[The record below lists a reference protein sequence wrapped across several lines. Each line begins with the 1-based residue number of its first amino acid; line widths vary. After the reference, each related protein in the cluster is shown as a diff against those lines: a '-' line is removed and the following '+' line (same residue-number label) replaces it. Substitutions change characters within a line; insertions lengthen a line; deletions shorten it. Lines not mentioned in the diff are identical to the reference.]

1 MELNLTGK
9 VAVVTGASRGIGLAI
24 TRALAE
30 EEAFVVAGSNK
41 GSPELDLLAERW
53 RLHPVLVDLST
64 ETGPDA
70 LIAESIAQYEHLDI
84 VVNNVGAVRPRPAG
98 YLAVTDADWTGT
110 FAINFFAA
118 VRTMRA
124 ALPHL
129 VTRSKSSIVTISSVN
144 AFLPDPMVVDYCAA
158 KGALTNLCKALS
170 KEFGSRGVR
179 VNTVS
184 PGPVET
190 DLWLAEH
197 GVAATLAQSQG
208 ARATDI
214 QAGAAAQSVT
224 GRFTRPEEIADL
236 VLLLASDRT
245 ANVTG
250 ADFVIDGG
258 LVTTI

>member
-9 VAVVTGASRGIGLAI
+9 VAVVTGASKGIGLAI
-24 TRALAE
+24 ARALAE
-30 EEAFVVAGSNK
+30 EGAFVVAASLK

-53 RLHPVLVDLST
+53 RLHPMRVDLST
-64 ETGPDA
+64 ETGPAA
-70 LIAESIAQYEHLDI
+70 LVAEAIAQYEHLDI
-84 VVNNVGAVRPRPAG
+84 VVNNVGAVHPRSDG
-98 YLAVTDADWTGT
+98 YLSVTDEEWTST

-118 VRTMRA
+118 MRTMRA
-124 ALPHL
+124 AIPHL
-129 VTRSKSSIVTISSVN
+129 IRRNRSAIVTVSSVN
-144 AFLPDPMVVDYCAA
+144 AFLPDPLVIDYSAA
-158 KGALTNLCKALS
+158 KGALTNLCKSLS
-170 KEFGSRGVR
+170 KEYGAKGVR

-190 DLWLAEH
+190 DLWLGKE
-197 GVAATLAQSQG
+197 GVAATLAKVQG
-208 ARATDI
+208 TQAADI
-214 QAGAAAQSVT
+214 QAGAASQSVT
-224 GRFTRPEEIADL
+224 GRFTRPEEVADL